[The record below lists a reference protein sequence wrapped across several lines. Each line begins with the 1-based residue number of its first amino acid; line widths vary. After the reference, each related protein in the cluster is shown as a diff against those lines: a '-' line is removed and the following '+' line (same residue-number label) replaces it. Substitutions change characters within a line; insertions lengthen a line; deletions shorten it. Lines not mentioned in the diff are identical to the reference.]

1 LAQEPNIILVGFM
14 ASGKS
19 RVGRILA
26 EKLGR
31 TLVDADQEI
40 VRRRGMPVSQIFAQ
54 EGESAF
60 RALERT
66 VIADLC
72 GQSGLIIA
80 AGGGAFVD
88 PESRRLMLQKGRVF
102 CLCASPETIYDRVH
116 QEMKSGGPARPLL
129 AGADPQ
135 RRIRE
140 LLEQRAEAY
149 AQAHHA
155 VQTDGLTPEQVARRV
170 QELLV
175 ADAQS

>member
-19 RVGRILA
+19 RVGRILS

-31 TLVDADQEI
+31 PLVDADQEI
-40 VRRRGMPVSQIFAQ
+40 VRRWGMSVSQIFAQ
-54 EGESAF
+54 EGEAAF
-60 RALERT
+60 RALERA
-66 VIADLC
+66 VMADLC

-88 PESRRLMLQKGRVF
+88 PESRGLMLQKGRVF
-102 CLCASPETIYDRVH
+102 CLCASPDTIYHRVR
-116 QEMKSGGPARPLL
+116 QEMKLGGPARPLL
-129 AGADPQ
+129 AGADPRQ
-135 RRIRE
+135 RIRA

-155 VQTDGLTPEQVARRV
+155 IQTDGLIPEQVARRV
-170 QELLV
+170 LELLA
-175 ADAQS
+175 ADEET